1 MARLDYRSFH
11 PHGRCLSGANV
22 ANTRTAP
29 AAVLER
35 VARIEAVC
43 ERHGV
48 PLPAAA
54 LQFPPGHP
62 LVVSVIPGARSIAEL
77 PPVQPRGAVERPQD
91 RGSCRC
97 GCAIAGREGDLNEKG
112 RRKRS
117 GRPSGKFPAAHHN
130 AASIAC
136 HIASGMGSFAHSRFC
151 ATRSGRLMPS
161 TSALTR
167 GERSGNW
174 MAAA

>member
-1 MARLDYRSFH
+1 MARFDYRSFH

-54 LQFPPGHP
+54 LQFPLGHP
-62 LVVSVIPGARSIAEL
+62 LVVSVIPGARSVAEL
-77 PPVQPRGAVERPQD
+77 EQNLAYSRLSIPAALWSDLKTEGLVAADGPERRHCPARLRPPWQNCCEPPR
-91 RGSCRC
+91 
-97 GCAIAGREGDLNEKG
+97 
-112 RRKRS
+112 RS
-117 GRPSGKFPAAHHN
+117 G
-130 AASIAC
+130 
-136 HIASGMGSFAHSRFC
+136 
-151 ATRSGRLMPS
+151 
-161 TSALTR
+161 
-167 GERSGNW
+167 
-174 MAAA
+174 